1 MKGQSAHNPLR
12 FLSAMPTVYLLRQSA
27 PTLQRTRS
35 LLLQAPG
42 VELAGSSHVLADAL
56 TEIATLAPDIVA
68 SDLRLV
74 DSHAMRVALELGRMP
89 VRPQLLLL
97 TPTADDLQLFAALSA
112 GANAYHVDDG
122 NGPGLVQA
130 LTRLH
135 DRRAMLSP
143 QLSRQALA
151 AFGIERSPLATARQA
166 PAALDASPAGRQ
178 IDQASRHLLTLLSQ
192 GLLLAEIAALWTLEA
207 AEIERRVWRLVRLL
221 HVRSRELLIA

>member
-1 MKGQSAHNPLR
+1 
-12 FLSAMPTVYLLRQSA
+12 MPTVYLLRQSA

>member
-1 MKGQSAHNPLR
+1 LPV
-12 FLSAMPTVYLLRQSA
+12 PTVYLLRLRA

-35 LLLQAPG
+35 LLLQAHG
-42 VELAGSSHVLADAL
+42 VELAGSRSVLADAL
-56 TEIATLAPDIVA
+56 AEIGSLAPDIVA
-68 SDLRLV
+68 CDLRLV
-74 DSHAMRVALELGRMP
+74 DAHAMGVAIALGRLP

-122 NGPGLVQA
+122 SGTGLVDA
-130 LTRLH
+130 LVRLH
-135 DRRAMLSP
+135 ERRAMLNP

-151 AFGIERSPLATARQA
+151 AFGIDRSPLPTARQA
-166 PAALDASPAGRQ
+166 PAARDASPAGRQ

-192 GLLLAEIAALWTLEA
+192 GLLLAEIAALWALEA

-221 HVRSRELLIA
+221 HVRSREQLIA

>member
-1 MKGQSAHNPLR
+1 
-12 FLSAMPTVYLLRQSA
+12 MPTVYLLRLGES
-27 PTLQRTRS
+27 TLQRTRS
-35 LLLQAPG
+35 LLLQASG
-42 VELAGSSHVLADAL
+42 VELAGSCGNLTDAL
-56 TEIATLAPDIVA
+56 QEITALSPDIVA

-74 DSHAMRVALELGRMP
+74 DSHAMRVAHELGRLP

-122 NGPGLVQA
+122 SGTGLVEA
-130 LTRLH
+130 LMRLH

-143 QLSRQALA
+143 QLARQALA
-151 AFGIERSPLATARQA
+151 AFGIERSPLAIAHQA

-178 IDQASRHLLTLLSQ
+178 IDQASRHLLTLLAQ
-192 GLLLAEIAALWTLEA
+192 GLLLAEIATLWKQDV

>member
-1 MKGQSAHNPLR
+1 
-12 FLSAMPTVYLLRQSA
+12 MPTVYLLRLSET
-27 PTLQRTRS
+27 TLQRTRS
-35 LLLQAPG
+35 QLLQAKG
-42 VELAGSSHVLADAL
+42 VELAGSSHVLADGLA
-56 TEIATLAPDIVA
+56 EIAALAPDIVA

-74 DSHAMRVALELGRMP
+74 DAHAMRVAHELGRLP

-122 NGPGLVQA
+122 NASGLVQA

-143 QLSRQALA
+143 QLARQALA
-151 AFGIERSPLATARQA
+151 AFGIERSPIVTARQA
-166 PAALDASPAGRQ
+166 AAPLDASPAGRQ
-178 IDQASRHLLTLLSQ
+178 IEQASRHLLTLLAQ
-192 GLLLAEIAALWTLEA
+192 GLLLPEIATLWKLDA
-207 AEIERRVWRLVRLL
+207 DEIERRVWRLVRLL